1 MTQHATTATEPAVR
15 PRFTVAHWSVFWAK
29 PDASLVGRMSVP
41 GVVGDWPGDP
51 APVRG
56 LDAYRDRI
64 AQVLERVPDLHLEV
78 AESAEDGDVI
88 FIHWVAHGTGANG
101 PFQMDGIDRI
111 SSKTVWSRR
120 TRSATTPRRST
131 RSSVTPRRHARH
143 DHVSAGRQRRAHPAH
158 GSHVVR
164 VRARR

>member
-1 MTQHATTATEPAVR
+1 MTQHATTATEPAAR
-15 PRFTVAHWSVFWAK
+15 PRFTVAHWSAFWAK
-29 PDASLVGRMSVP
+29 PDASLAARVAIP
-41 GVVGDWPGDP
+41 EVVGDWPGDP

-56 LDAYRDRI
+56 KDAYRDRI

-111 SSKTVWSRR
+111 LLEDGLVKENVIRYDAATFDALVGDTEAPRR
-120 TRSATTPRRST
+120 T
-131 RSSVTPRRHARH
+131 
-143 DHVSAGRQRRAHPAH
+143 
-158 GSHVVR
+158 
-164 VRARR
+164 